1 MEVMRDDFP
10 LAKVDEPYH
19 THSMARTKLG
29 VLDERIHK
37 HCVAL
42 LEPGSQVSSFG
53 CLGAIQV
60 IWMLV
65 RRMLATFL
73 GNAAKSWEQ
82 KLASISCE
90 HSASQTLVQILDRPG
105 GSR

>member
-19 THSMARTKLG
+19 TAWREQNWAFWMNVFKSIAWHFWSQGARSPL
-29 VLDERIHK
+29 
-37 HCVAL
+37 
-42 LEPGSQVSSFG
+42 FG

-90 HSASQTLVQILDRPG
+90 HSASQTLMQILDRPG